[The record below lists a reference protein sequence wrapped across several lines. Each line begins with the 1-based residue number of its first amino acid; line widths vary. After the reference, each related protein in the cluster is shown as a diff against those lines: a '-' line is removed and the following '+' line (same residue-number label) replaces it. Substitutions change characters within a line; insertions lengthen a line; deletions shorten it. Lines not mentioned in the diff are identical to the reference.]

1 MHICMLATTFPRSAT
16 DFAGQFV
23 FGYARAIVAEGAS
36 VTVIAPHD
44 GNALH
49 HEVVDGVTIN
59 RFTYWLPKS
68 AQGLCY
74 GAGIPT
80 NIRRR
85 RWLALQLPFLEAGF
99 MAAALRHGAQ
109 ADIYNPHWTFA
120 GLATVA
126 ASWLNR
132 KPIVTTAYSAEYVPK
147 MLRQPNKLIVR
158 NSDAVISISQF
169 TYDMVEQTIVPR
181 QHHVI
186 GYGVNIEKVAPEDF
200 DTAAFRQAQGLS
212 PDEIFVFAVGR
223 LVERKGYHILIEA
236 IAQLVRQGIPVRLL
250 LAGTGPERDNL
261 IAQIESESIQSAVT
275 LLGFIPDADLKN
287 YLRAADMLVMPSIVD
302 QSGDT
307 EGLGIPSLEAMI
319 NGSPVIASDIGGI
332 VDIVKHEET
341 GLLVPPDDADALAA
355 TIMRLTQDKALY
367 EQIVTGG
374 YALVNGQFSW
384 KTIAQQSLEIFEAA
398 LRTPRKGL

>member
-1 MHICMLATTFPRSAT
+1 MHICMLATTFPRFTT
-16 DFAGQFV
+16 DYAGQFV
-23 FGYARAIVAEGAS
+23 FGYARALVAEGAA
-36 VTVIAPHD
+36 VTVVVPHD
-44 GNALH
+44 GDSLPF
-49 HEVVDGVTIN
+49 EVVDGVTIR
-59 RFTYWLPKS
+59 RFAYWFPKS

-85 RWLALQLPFLEAGF
+85 KWLALQLPFLEAGF
-99 MAAALRHGAQ
+99 VAAALRYGVQ

-132 KPIVTTAYSAEYVPK
+132 KPVVTTAYSAEYVPRA
-147 MLRQPNKLIVR
+147 LREPNKLIVH

-186 GYGVNIEKVAPEDF
+186 GYGVNPEKIASPDLDVD
-200 DTAAFRQAQGLS
+200 AFRIQQGIAS
-212 PDEIFVFAVGR
+212 NEIFVFAVGR
-223 LVERKGYHILIEA
+223 LVERKGYHVLIEA
-236 IAQLVRQGIPVRLL
+236 IAQLVRQGIPVHLV
-250 LAGTGPERDNL
+250 LAGTGPQQQALQDQ
-261 IAQIESESIQSAVT
+261 IAAESIQSAVT
-275 LLGFIPDADLKN
+275 LLGFIPDSELKD
-287 YLRAADMLVMPSIVD
+287 YLRAADMLVMPSIAD

-307 EGLGIPSLEAMI
+307 EGLGIPSLEAMA

-341 GLLVPPDDADALAA
+341 GILVPPDDAEAIAA
-355 TIMRLTQDKALY
+355 AIMRLSQDKELHT
-367 EQIVTGG
+367 QIVTGG
-374 YALVNGQFSW
+374 YAMVNGDFSW
-384 KTIAQQSLEIFEAA
+384 GTIARRSIEVFESVMHTSQGNA
-398 LRTPRKGL
+398 